1 MSSASLHCMPVC
13 MAKSVMALCENF
25 GVFDVDG
32 LSAFSHWFV
41 FGIIASSE
49 ERVVLALFP

>member
-1 MSSASLHCMPVC
+1 